1 MDNSMR
7 DSRSKNSRSR
17 NAAPS
22 VNGSNLNIKIKNG
35 ESIHGGSFR
44 SDVVHGGNSRKAKK
58 RKTNRN
64 AASKNNVTLNLNT
77 TNSSNNR
84 IHSRNKSRSK
94 IRKSIEKKRFF
105 TREDRWYLITTVYL
119 LVAAGVLQVVARQI
133 VGFGQWYATHI
144 YPVIVNVWGRI
155 CGIFPFSVLEIGGYL
170 VLAGLLVYGIYHR
183 KEGGRIISRM
193 VFILGL
199 LAFIYTTNCGIN
211 YYRRPFSSYLD
222 LEVRESSVE
231 ELTALCQFLTDKVN
245 ETVDKTTMERGWP
258 KEARECMQ
266 ELGEQYPE
274 LGGYYP
280 VPKPLTVSRI
290 LSVQQLC
297 GVYAP
302 FTVEANF
309 NQEMTTYNIPHTMC
323 HELSHLK
330 GFMREDEANFI
341 GYLACLKSDR
351 RSFQY
356 SGYLTGWVYAT
367 NALAK
372 QDMDKYVE
380 LYRQLNEDTVRN
392 LKENTEFWNQYDGK
406 VAEASNK
413 LNDTYLKMNDQQDG
427 VKSYG
432 QMVDLMLA
440 YYRENQ

>member
-1 MDNSMR
+1 MDNGKR
-7 DSRSKNSRSR
+7 DSRSKNSRNR
-17 NAAPS
+17 NTSTGSIGS
-22 VNGSNLNIKIKNG
+22 VKPVSVSG
-35 ESIHGGSFR
+35 E
-44 SDVVHGGNSRKAKK
+44 SRKARRKGAEKK
-58 RKTNRN
+58 G
-64 AASKNNVTLNLNT
+64 NNPVGVNLNL
-77 TNSSNNR
+77 SSTGSAKAKV
-84 IHSRNKSRSK
+84 HSRNKSRNK
-94 IRKSIEKKRFF
+94 IRKMIEKKRFF
-105 TREDRWYLITTVYL
+105 TREDRWYLIATVYL
-119 LVAAGVLQVVARQI
+119 LVGAAVLQVIARQI
-133 VGFGQWYATHI
+133 VGFGQWYATHL
-144 YPVIVNVWGRI
+144 YPVIVNVWGRF
-155 CGIFPFSVLEIGGYL
+155 CGFFPFSVIEIGGYL
-170 VLAGLLVYGIYHR
+170 TVLGLIGYGIYHR
-183 KEGGRIISRM
+183 KEAGRIISRM
-193 VFILGL
+193 VFILGA

-211 YYRRPFSSYLD
+211 YYCRPFSSYLD

-231 ELTALCQFLTDKVN
+231 ELASLCQYLTDKVN
-245 ETVDKTTMERGWP
+245 ETVDKTSMEKGWP
-258 KEARECMQ
+258 REARECMV
-266 ELGEQYPE
+266 ELGEEYPE

-280 VPKPLTVSRI
+280 VPKPLAVSRI

-406 VAEASNK
+406 VAEVSNQM
-413 LNDTYLKMNDQQDG
+413 NDTYLKFNDQQDG
-427 VKSYG
+427 VQSYG
-432 QMVDLMLA
+432 RMVDLMLA
-440 YYRENQ
+440 YYRESQ

>member
-1 MDNSMR
+1 MDNKSR
-7 DSRSKNSRSR
+7 DSISLEGLKPDKANR
-17 NAAPS
+17 
-22 VNGSNLNIKIKNG
+22 G
-35 ESIHGGSFR
+35 
-44 SDVVHGGNSRKAKK
+44 SRKARKK
-58 RKTNRN
+58 RIEQRKRKYK
-64 AASKNNVTLNLNT
+64 KNVSPTLKT
-77 TNSSNNR
+77 TNSSNTRIYSRNRNR
-84 IHSRNKSRSK
+84 IK
-94 IRKSIEKKRFF
+94 IRKSLVKKRFF
-105 TREDRWYLITTVYL
+105 TRDDRWYLFAAVYL
-119 LVAAGVLQVVARQI
+119 LAAAGILQVLARQ
-133 VGFGQWYATHI
+133 VAGFGEWYAIHI

-155 CGIFPFSVLEIGGYL
+155 CGIFPFSVMEIGGYL
-170 VLAGLLVYGIYHR
+170 LVLAFLGYGILHR
-183 KEGGRIISRM
+183 KEAGRILSRM
-193 VFILGL
+193 IFILGA

-222 LEVRESSVE
+222 LEVRESSLE

-245 ETVDKTTMERGWP
+245 ETLDKTTMERGWP
-258 KEARECMQ
+258 REARECMT
-266 ELGEQYPE
+266 ELGEIYPE

-280 VPKPLTVSRI
+280 VAKPLKVSRI

-297 GVYAP
+297 GIYAP

-341 GYLACLKSDR
+341 GYLACLQSDR

-380 LYRQLNEDTVRN
+380 LYRQLNEDSVRN

-406 VAEASNK
+406 VAEASNR
-413 LNDTYLKMNDQQDG
+413 LNDTYLKMNDQQEG
-427 VKSYG
+427 VQSYG
-432 QMVDLMLA
+432 RMVDLMLA
-440 YYRENQ
+440 YYRESQPEL